1 MPFLGIFSKSKKK
14 KETKI
19 IADLREKNSLVI
31 SELIEKGVKVEMK
44 HLKVADYIL
53 GDIAIERKT
62 ARDFISSMIN
72 KRLERQLEEIKQYKN
87 YFLIIE
93 GNLNEVEFK
102 NKNALRGMI
111 LEILLE
117 KKIPI
122 LFSQDEEET
131 ATFLILLAKKS
142 KKQANIRA
150 NKKILTKKEKL
161 QYILEGFPGIGPR
174 TAEKLLKKYK
184 NLKTIFTTS
193 IDELE
198 KEIGKKARVF
208 ALLSE
213 HY

>member
-1 MPFLGIFSKSKKK
+1 MPFFDIFSKSKKK